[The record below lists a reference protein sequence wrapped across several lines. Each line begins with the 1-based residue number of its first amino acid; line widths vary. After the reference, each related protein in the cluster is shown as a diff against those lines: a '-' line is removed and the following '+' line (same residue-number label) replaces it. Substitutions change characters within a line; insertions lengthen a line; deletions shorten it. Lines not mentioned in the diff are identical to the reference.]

1 VPRVS
6 SFYGIAIYMY
16 WRDHPPPHFHAQY
29 GEHWAEVAIEDGQLL
44 KGALPPRA
52 MRMVEEWRGLHRG
65 ELRENWRRAQRPEP
79 PVEIEPLP

>member
-1 VPRVS
+1 
-6 SFYGIAIYMY
+6 MY

-65 ELRENWRRAQRPEP
+65 ALRENWRRAQRPEP